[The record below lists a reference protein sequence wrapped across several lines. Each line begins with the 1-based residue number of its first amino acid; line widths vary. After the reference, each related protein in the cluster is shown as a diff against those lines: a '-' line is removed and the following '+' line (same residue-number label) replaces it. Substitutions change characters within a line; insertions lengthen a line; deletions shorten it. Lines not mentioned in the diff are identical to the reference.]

1 MASVIVVGA
10 GPAGYAAAIRAA
22 QLGATV
28 TLIEKEWVGGTCLNI
43 GCIPTKAWVRSAEVF
58 SLVRDAEDFGIMAG
72 SPKPD
77 FPKIKA
83 RKDQVVSQ
91 LVSGIEQLIK
101 ANRIEHLKGQ
111 ATILSD
117 RRVHVAGQD
126 LDVIREADFVFL
138 ATGSKPKSLSIP
150 GAKLPG
156 VVTSRELLSIEDQ
169 PQGLVVVGGGVVGM
183 EFASIFSALGTKVT
197 VMEFGS
203 RILAHLDKDV
213 SKRMQLVLKK
223 KGIDFH
229 LNTQVKFIEEG
240 EKGLKIVAEG
250 KKGMMEV
257 EADQV
262 LMATGRIASF
272 DEKALREA
280 DIQFESDGI
289 LVNSF
294 YQTNQTGVYAIG
306 DCNGICL
313 LAHSASHQAVA
324 AVEHALLQKEPVDH
338 VVPSCV
344 FTLPEVS
351 SVGLTEELCKR
362 SGQDCR
368 TSKFSFAANGKAVS
382 LGAAEGFVKWI
393 ANEEGRLLGAQIM
406 GPHASDLIHEA
417 ALAIDQ
423 GMDAADVFHMVHAHP
438 TLSEAVH
445 EAAGGLLG
453 QAIHIAPARKR
464 R

>member
-58 SLVRDAEDFGIMAG
+58 SLVKEAADFGVLTDA
-72 SPKPD
+72 PKAD
-77 FPKIKA
+77 FSKIKS
-83 RKDQVVSQ
+83 RKDEVVAQ

-101 ANRIEHLKGQ
+101 GNRIEHMIGEAK
-111 ATILSD
+111 ILSG
-117 RRVHVAGQD
+117 RRVQVTGEN
-126 LDVIREADFVFL
+126 LDVVREADFIFL
-138 ATGSKPKSLSIP
+138 ATGSKPRLLPIP
-150 GAKLPG
+150 GADLPG
-156 VVTSRELLSIEDQ
+156 VLTSRELLSIEEQ
-169 PQGLVVVGGGVVGM
+169 PKRMVIVGGGVVGM
-183 EFASIFSALGTKVT
+183 EFASIFSALGTEVT
-197 VMEFGS
+197 VVEYS
-203 RILAHLDKDV
+203 DRILSHLDKDV

-223 KGIDFH
+223 KGIQFH
-229 LNTQVKFIEEG
+229 LNTQVKFIEEDQD
-240 EKGLKIVAEG
+240 GLKVVAEG
-250 KKGMMEV
+250 KKGLV
-257 EADQV
+257 EWQTDRV
-262 LMATGRIASF
+262 LMATGRVPSF
-272 DEKALREA
+272 DKSALTEA
-280 DIQFESDGI
+280 EIQFEKAGI
-289 LVNSF
+289 LVNTF

-324 AVEHALLQKEPVDH
+324 AVEHALLKKEPSH
-338 VVPSCV
+338 QVVPSCV

-351 SVGLTEELCKR
+351 SVGMTEEVCKR
-362 SGQDCR
+362 SGQVCQ

-382 LGAAEGFVKWI
+382 LGEGEGFVKWI
-393 ANEEGRLLGAQIM
+393 ANDEGVLLGAQIL

-417 ALAIDQ
+417 TLAIQ
-423 GMDAADVFHMVHAHP
+423 NGLTAADVFHTVHAHP

-453 QAIHIAPARKR
+453 EAIHIAPPKKRK
-464 R
+464 

>member
-58 SLVRDAEDFGIMAG
+58 SLVKDAGDFGVLTE
-72 SPKPD
+72 SPKAD
-77 FPKIKA
+77 FAKIKS
-83 RKDQVVSQ
+83 RKDQVVAQ

-101 ANRIEHLKGQ
+101 ANRIEHLVGQ
-111 ATILSD
+111 AKVLSG
-117 RRVHVAGQD
+117 RRVHVVGED
-126 LDVIREADFVFL
+126 LDVVREADFVIL
-138 ATGSKPKSLSIP
+138 ATGSKPRTLPIP
-150 GAKLPG
+150 GADLSG
-156 VVTSRELLSIEDQ
+156 VLTSQELLSIESQ
-169 PQGLVVVGGGVVGM
+169 PKSLVVVGGGVVGM
-183 EFASIFSALGTKVT
+183 EFASIFSTLGTEVT
-197 VMEFGS
+197 VVEFGD
-203 RILAHLDKDV
+203 RILSHLDKDV
-213 SKRMQLVLKK
+213 SKRMQLILKK
-223 KGIDFH
+223 KGISFH
-229 LNTQVKFIEEG
+229 LNTEVKFIEESSD
-240 EKGLKIVAEG
+240 GLKLVAQG
-250 KKGMMEV
+250 KKDMLELQ
-257 EADQV
+257 ADRV
-262 LMATGRIASF
+262 LMATGRVPAF
-272 DEKALREA
+272 DAKALDEA
-280 DIQFESDGI
+280 EIQYEKDGI

-294 YQTNQTGVYAIG
+294 YQTNQTGLYAVG

-324 AVEHALLQKEPVDH
+324 AVEHALTQKEPADN

-351 SVGLTEELCKR
+351 SVGMTEEACKR
-362 SGQDCR
+362 SGQVCK

-382 LGAAEGFVKWI
+382 LGEGEGFVKWI
-393 ANEEGRLLGAQIM
+393 ANDEGQLLGAQIM

-417 ALAIDQ
+417 TVAIQ
-423 GMDAADVFHMVHAHP
+423 NGLTAADVFHTVHAHP

-453 QAIHIAPARKR
+453 QAIHIAPAKKRK
-464 R
+464 